1 MKPTYQQLE
10 SELVLSE
17 LARTEQRGEIFKLS
31 DDLTEAYDYSEMIQE
46 MNHELRIENIR
57 LESLTHSLDK
67 QIKRGYLQ

>member
-10 SELVLSE
+10 SELAQSE
-17 LARTEQRGEIFKLS
+17 LA
-31 DDLTEAYDYSEMIQE
+31 LTEAYDYSEMIQE

-67 QIKRGYLQ
+67 QIKRGYIN

>member
-10 SELVLSE
+10 SELALSE
-17 LARTEQRGEIFKLS
+17 LARTEQREE
-31 DDLTEAYDYSEMIQE
+31 LTEAYDYSEMIQE

-67 QIKRGYLQ
+67 QIKRGYIN